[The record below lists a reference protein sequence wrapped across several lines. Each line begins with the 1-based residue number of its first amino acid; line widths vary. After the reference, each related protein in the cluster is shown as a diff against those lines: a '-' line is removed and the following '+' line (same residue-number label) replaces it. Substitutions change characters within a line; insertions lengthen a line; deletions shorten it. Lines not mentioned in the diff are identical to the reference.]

1 MISLPAHFRLRWKW
15 ILREDPLVK
24 MVAIVLVAV
33 LFGLQNTHLRT
44 EKKTVP
50 SYRAESSAY
59 VVRGKDAWTY
69 VTENRSFRFAEVLGD
84 TGNYEAVL
92 LLEEAYRNERTDG
105 IEGVQGN
112 ATVKAWTVKRDGERE
127 LRWTFQETGNEGD
140 VEGRFFRVTAWGCCD
155 IPTAYSYY
163 NVLTAKKLYVSNSDL
178 LKVWGDGDGPQAWR
192 YVALGYADRNK
203 FDQPPQLQ
211 YGTDK
216 RVAQRFSLVSAR
228 EYYDAPQMYVATN
241 EQLEKSLDL
250 RGSPR
255 SFLIV
260 LKYQDGAELRIPV
273 ENDAIRPESATLPKG
288 YALRLER

>member
-1 MISLPAHFRLRWKW
+1 
-15 ILREDPLVK
+15 
-24 MVAIVLVAV
+24 MVAVVFVAV
-33 LFGLQNTHLRT
+33 LFGLQNART
-44 EKKTVP
+44 GAEKKTVP

-59 VVRGKDAWTY
+59 AVRGKDAWTY

-84 TGNYEAVL
+84 AGNYEAVL

-112 ATVKAWTVKRDGERE
+112 ATVKAWTLKRDGKRE
-127 LRWTFQETGNEGD
+127 VRWTLQQVGNEGH
-140 VEGRFFRVTAWGCCD
+140 VEDRFFRIAEWGCCD
-155 IPTAYSYY
+155 IPTFYSYY
-163 NVLTAKKLYVSNSDL
+163 DVLTGKKLYISNCDL
-178 LKVWGDGDGPQAWR
+178 VKVWGDGDGPQAWR
-192 YVALGYADRNK
+192 YIAFGYVESHK

-216 RVAQRFSLVSAR
+216 QVAQRFSLVSAR

-255 SFLIV
+255 TFVIV
-260 LKYQDGAELRIPV
+260 LKYLDGVELRVPV
-273 ENDAIRPESATLPKG
+273 ENDVIRPESAVLPNG
-288 YALRLER
+288 YVLRSESKLRPYVHP

>member
-1 MISLPAHFRLRWKW
+1 M
-15 ILREDPLVK
+15 REDPLVK
-24 MVAIVLVAV
+24 MVAIVFAAA
-33 LFGLQNTHLRT
+33 LFSLQNTHLGT
-44 EKKTVP
+44 EKKP
-50 SYRAESSAY
+50 MPPYRAESSAY
-59 VVRGKDAWTY
+59 VVRSKDAWTY

-92 LLEEAYRNERTDG
+92 LLEETYHNERTDG
-105 IEGVQGN
+105 IEGMQGN
-112 ATVKAWTVKRDGERE
+112 ATVKAWTVERDGERE
-127 LRWTFQETGNEGD
+127 LRWTFQQTGNEGD
-140 VEGRFFRVTAWGCCD
+140 IEDRFFRVTAWGCCD
-155 IPTAYSYY
+155 IPTVYSYY
-163 NVLTAKKLYVSNSDL
+163 NVLTGKKLYDSNSDL

-192 YVALGYADRNK
+192 YVALGYVDRNK

-216 RVAQRFSLVSAR
+216 RVTQRFSLVSAR

-255 SFLIV
+255 SFVIV
-260 LKYQDGAELRIPV
+260 LKYRDGVELRIPV
-273 ENDAIRPESATLPKG
+273 ENNAIRPERAVLPKG

>member
-1 MISLPAHFRLRWKW
+1 MISLPTHFRLRWKW

-24 MVAIVLVAV
+24 MFAIVLVVV
-33 LFGLQNTHLRT
+33 LFGLQNSHLRT
-44 EKKTVP
+44 GKKTVP
-50 SYRAESSAY
+50 TYRAESSAY
-59 VVRGKDAWTY
+59 AVRGKDAWTY

-155 IPTAYSYY
+155 IPTVYSYY
-163 NVLTAKKLYVSNSDL
+163 NVLTGKKLYVSNSDL

-260 LKYQDGAELRIPV
+260 LKYHDGVELRIPV

-288 YALRLER
+288 HALRLER

>member
-1 MISLPAHFRLRWKW
+1 
-15 ILREDPLVK
+15 VK

-69 VTENRSFRFAEVLGD
+69 VTENRSFRFAEVVGD

-112 ATVKAWTVKRDGERE
+112 ATVKAWTFKRDGERE
-127 LRWTFQETGNEGD
+127 LRWIFQETGNEGD
-140 VEGRFFRVTAWGCCD
+140 VGGRFFRVTAWGCCD
-155 IPTAYSYY
+155 IPTVYSYY
-163 NVLTAKKLYVSNSDL
+163 NVLTGKKLYVSNSDL
-178 LKVWGDGDGPQAWR
+178 LKVGGDGDGPQAWR

-216 RVAQRFSLVSAR
+216 SVAQRFSLVSAR

-260 LKYQDGAELRIPV
+260 LKYQDGVELRIPV

>member
-1 MISLPAHFRLRWKW
+1 MIYVRTHVRVRWEG
-15 ILREDPLVK
+15 IHAGDTPVK
-24 MVAIVLVAV
+24 TMTAFLIAV
-33 LFGLQNTHLRT
+33 LFGLQNANPSA
-44 EKKTVP
+44 EKKP
-50 SYRAESSAY
+50 ESPYRAESSAY
-59 VVRGKDAWTY
+59 AIHGKDGSTY

-84 TGNYEAVL
+84 NGNYEAVL
-92 LLEEAYRNERTDG
+92 LLEETYHNERTDF
-105 IEGVQGN
+105 IEGVRGK
-112 ATVKAWTVKRDGERE
+112 ATVKAWTLEGGRQRE
-127 LRWTFQETGNEGD
+127 LRWIFHETGNEGE

-155 IPTAYSYY
+155 IPTVYSYY
-163 NVLTAKKLYVSNSDL
+163 NVLTGKKLYVSNSDL

-228 EYYDAPQMYVATN
+228 EYYDAPQMYVATD

-260 LKYQDGAELRIPV
+260 LKYQDGVELRIPV

>member
-1 MISLPAHFRLRWKW
+1 MISLPTHFRLRWKW
-15 ILREDPLVK
+15 ILREDPVK

-44 EKKTVP
+44 EKKAVP
-50 SYRAESSAY
+50 WYRAESSAY

-69 VTENRSFRFAEVLGD
+69 LTENRSFRFAEVLGD

-105 IEGVQGN
+105 VEGVQGH

-140 VEGRFFRVTAWGCCD
+140 MEDRFFRVTAWGCCD
-155 IPTAYSYY
+155 IPTVYSYY
-163 NVLTAKKLYVSNSDL
+163 NVLTGKKLYVSNSDL

-216 RVAQRFSLVSAR
+216 RVAQLFSLVSAR

-250 RGSPR
+250 RGSPK

-260 LKYQDGAELRIPV
+260 LKYQDGVELRIPV

-288 YALRLER
+288 YALRSER